1 LQSTTDIKIVT
12 SDFNRN
18 QESQMYRSL
27 TAVLLCIFTQA
38 AAAQCA
44 ASVPIAQEAQ
54 QGAATAHKTQ
64 AASATAA
71 AHTGGA
77 LIKTAAAGTHDD
89 APVARAAPPAR
100 AAEDD
105 AHRRGGPAM
114 LFAALALM
122 SGIALRRFGAN
133 K

>member
-1 LQSTTDIKIVT
+1 LTFDRDD

-27 TAVLLCIFTQA
+27 TAVLLCIFAQA
-38 AAAQCA
+38 SAAQCA
-44 ASVPIAQEAQ
+44 ASDSIVQDARQ
-54 QGAATAHKTQ
+54 TAGVVKKKPVTP
-64 AASATAA
+64 TAA
-71 AHTGGA
+71 AATGGE

-89 APVARAAPPAR
+89 TPPPVARPGPAGR
-100 AAEDD
+100 TADD
-105 AHRRGGPAM
+105 EEHRRGGPAM

-122 SGIALRRFGAN
+122 SAIALRRFGAS